1 MNLMSY
7 ELVIMQDCIR
17 SLNSEVMR
25 YFDTANYFK
34 VTFKSYTRLLLFD
47 VYIKFLSK
55 TNYKTDV
62 TNMVSNI
69 AHVFRLTRRS
79 TQQRQRKEPALQP
92 QLISKPS
99 TGSNETRL
107 ISYRARNK

>member
-1 MNLMSY
+1 MNY
-7 ELVIMQDCIR
+7 GLVILQDGIR
-17 SLNSEVMR
+17 SLNSEVLR

-34 VTFKSYTRLLLFD
+34 VTFKSYTRLLRFD
-47 VYIKFLSK
+47 VYIKIVSM
-55 TNYKTDV
+55 TNYKMVV

-69 AHVFRLTRRS
+69 AQVFRLTRRS

-92 QLISKPS
+92 QSISKPS

-107 ISYRARNK
+107 ISYRVRNK